1 MLTIENKFEF
11 FKLISTPQLSQ
22 FICVAAKFGI
32 ADYLDTSKQP
42 MRVEDI
48 ALFASLNEN
57 ATERML
63 RILASY
69 GIFEQTSDERFQ
81 PTPLAEPL
89 RTESP
94 DSLRYF
100 TIMLGEP
107 WMRQAWSEISY
118 TLETG
123 KPAFNYV
130 HGMGTFEYFKAH
142 PGAGEIFNKAM
153 GELTRLE
160 MPALK
165 EVFGSLMLSGKERVV
180 DIGGGQGT
188 LLKAFLEEYSSLTCE
203 LFEKPEVLEGMGDR
217 VDKRIVL
224 GSGDFF
230 SNSIPSNGDIYVLQ
244 RILHDWGNDQA
255 RRILRNIR
263 SAMRSDAQLF
273 IFEIVISTD
282 PTEWQLHP
290 EKQLM
295 DGVMMVV
302 EGGADRTEK
311 EFRELLDSTGFE
323 IQNIVHTHSPTSI
336 IVAKPR

>member
-1 MLTIENKFEF
+1 MPSIDKVRFFE
-11 FKLISTPQLSQ
+11 LISTPQLSQ
-22 FICVAAKFGI
+22 FIYAAAKFEI
-32 ADYLDTSKQP
+32 ADYLAISKRP
-42 MRVEDI
+42 MPVEDI
-48 ALFASLNEN
+48 AFFAALNKD
-57 ATERML
+57 ATLRML

-69 GIFEQTSDERFQ
+69 GIFEQTSDGRFQ
-81 PTPLAEPL
+81 LTPLADPL

-142 PGAGEIFNKAM
+142 PRAGEIFNKAM

-165 EVFGSLMLSGKERVV
+165 EVFGSLTLSGNERVI

-188 LLKAFLEEYSSLTCE
+188 LLKAFLEEYPSLTCE
-203 LFEKPEVLEGMGDR
+203 LFEKPEVLEGIRDQ
-217 VDKRIVL
+217 VDERIAF
-224 GSGDFF
+224 GPGDFF
-230 SNSIPSNGDIYVLQ
+230 GNFIPFTGDIYILQ

-273 IFEIVISTD
+273 IFEIVISTN
-282 PTEWQLHP
+282 PAEWVLHP

-302 EGGADRTEK
+302 EGGADRTEE
-311 EFRELLDSTGFE
+311 EFRKLLNSTGFG
-323 IQNIVHTHSPTSI
+323 IVKLIHTHSPTSI
-336 IVAKPR
+336 IVAKPQ